1 MSRGTG
7 ATGDR
12 TRPRIGKWGA
22 FTLLMILALAL
33 NASIYIKVSL
43 YGP

>member
-1 MSRGTG
+1 MSREAG
-7 ATGDR
+7 ATGGR
-12 TRPRIGKWGA
+12 ARPRIGKWGA